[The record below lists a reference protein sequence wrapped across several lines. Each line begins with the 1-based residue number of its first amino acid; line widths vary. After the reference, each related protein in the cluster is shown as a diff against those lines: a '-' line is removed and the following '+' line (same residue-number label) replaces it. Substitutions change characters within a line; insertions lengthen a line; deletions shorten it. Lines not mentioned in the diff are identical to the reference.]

1 MSCGVVTEVPRQSR
15 LLAQVWHENAPSAGP
30 GGRQKHQTDLG
41 GESLDLLGSSRRRL
55 ESHQCPGRVAG
66 MGGKNQ
72 VLAQN
77 TDLFTVPWCWFRKTG
92 VPNRPARPLRWQQR
106 GRRFAVP
113 RQPNTRNRMRWAGRN
128 GTTSGRRGRF
138 ASLSLT
144 KFRAWNFE
152 TLNRGWH
159 PPATFHGEEWRT
171 SAQ

>member
-1 MSCGVVTEVPRQSR
+1 VASLPKYRANHGF
-15 LLAQVWHENAPSAGP
+15 WHKFGMKMRPLQGRVADRNTKRIWAGNHLIFS
-30 GGRQKHQTDLG
+30 GARGAGWNRN
-41 GESLDLLGSSRRRL
+41 
-55 ESHQCPGRVAG
+55 QCPGRVAG